1 MSEDEKRI
9 EQPDQV
15 IDIFE
20 EILEFNRKRIEEDK
34 D

>member
-20 EILEFNRKRIEEDK
+20 EILEFNRKMIEKDK

>member
-9 EQPDQV
+9 EQPDRV
-15 IDIFE
+15 IYIFE
-20 EILEFNRKRIEEDK
+20 EILEFNRKEIEKDK

>member
-20 EILEFNRKRIEEDK
+20 EILEFNRKRIEKDK